1 MENYSP
7 VGFRTHFVSMD
18 SEEVWWNFAKIM
30 DCRLEPC
37 VGLPGLR
44 RRGDWEAIRRGDSG
58 HSRLYPAEIDQ
69 NTELFLREVSSEL
82 SL

>member
-1 MENYSP
+1 MENYSR

-44 RRGDWEAIRRGDSG
+44 GGETRKRYGGETPVTAGSTQQKLIRTRSC
-58 HSRLYPAEIDQ
+58 SYER
-69 NTELFLREVSSEL
+69 
-82 SL
+82 